1 MSTPITSKEERMKT
15 LMIVDLTA
23 LDKTKLAEYS
33 ALAADTLP
41 TFSGHFIAKGAI
53 EVMHGEAAFQLKA
66 VIEFPDK
73 VSAKSWYNSAEY
85 QAIIPLR
92 EQAIKSQFHLIS

>member
-1 MSTPITSKEERMKT
+1 MKT
-15 LMIVDLTA
+15 LMIVDVTA

-33 ALAADTLP
+33 ALAAGTLQA
-41 TFSGHFIAKGAI
+41 FSGQFIAKGVI
-53 EVMHGEAAFQLKA
+53 EVIHGEAIFQSKA

-73 VSAKSWYNSAEY
+73 ESAKNWYNSAEY

-92 EQAIKSQFHLIS
+92 EQAINSQFHLIS